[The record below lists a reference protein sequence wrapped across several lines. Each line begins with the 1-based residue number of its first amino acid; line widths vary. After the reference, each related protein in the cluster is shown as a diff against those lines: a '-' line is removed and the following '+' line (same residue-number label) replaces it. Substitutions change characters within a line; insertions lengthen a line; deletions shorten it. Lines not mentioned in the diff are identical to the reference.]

1 MRYELNSTASALKG
15 DRAEGPADQ
24 TRQKTHAMV
33 KAGGALPR
41 PCVCVTDRE
50 RPGKDGH
57 VFLELWTTHCY
68 CCCYYRVATQH
79 TTAQLHKR
87 SELQGKGD
95 EPAKNKEK
103 TLPRSHRNCYLVIP
117 TDVDVQIQGVVL
129 MQSGKKG
136 TECVWGAESRRST
149 PCETTDKCM

>member
-33 KAGGALPR
+33 KAGGALP
-41 PCVCVTDRE
+41 CVTDRE

-95 EPAKNKEK
+95 EPAKNKKKLSLGHIEIAIS
-103 TLPRSHRNCYLVIP
+103 LYPR
-117 TDVDVQIQGVVL
+117 
-129 MQSGKKG
+129 M
-136 TECVWGAESRRST
+136 
-149 PCETTDKCM
+149 